1 MLIGIATYYTWLL
14 LFRWNY
20 VKGKT
25 AVEQLNEVSIAY
37 FTNPH
42 IHWSDRKAQD
52 HFWQD
57 FLAQEL
63 PYQRGF
69 IYFLS
74 LNSLIQ
80 QHTNGTK
87 SLDDAV
93 REFAHLRANNYRHDA
108 SRWIELLGA
117 GFLPPDEAYAGY
129 RHMIEGGVVRPEEG
143 DPLGIGLEMQ
153 RTWCRRFEL
162 GFDVTS
168 LTTRRVT
175 NLSRSSRAA
184 GAGLR
189 DGDRILAIRDLD
201 ASLRNTSQTLAME
214 VMRGMTAHSVTFL
227 PRSEVAVECYLWASA
242 RR

>member
-1 MLIGIATYYTWLL
+1 MTGE
-14 LFRWNY
+14 
-20 VKGKT
+20 T
-25 AVEQLNEVSIAY
+25 AVQQLNEISIAY

-42 IHWSDRKAQD
+42 VHWSDRKAQD

-63 PYQRGF
+63 PYQRGV

-80 QHTNGTK
+80 QHTNGTR

-93 REFAHLRANNYRHDA
+93 QEFAHLRAKNYRHDT

-129 RHMIEGGVVRPEEG
+129 RHMVEGGVVRPEEG

-153 RTWCRRFEL
+153 RTWYPRFEL

-175 NLSRSSRAA
+175 NLSRSSHAA

-189 DGDRILAIRDLD
+189 EGDQIIAVRDLD
-201 ASLRNTSQTLAME
+201 ASVRNTSKSLAME
-214 VMRGMTAHSVTFL
+214 VMRGKTAYSVTFL
-227 PRSEVAVECYLWASA
+227 PRSEVAVECYSWVSA